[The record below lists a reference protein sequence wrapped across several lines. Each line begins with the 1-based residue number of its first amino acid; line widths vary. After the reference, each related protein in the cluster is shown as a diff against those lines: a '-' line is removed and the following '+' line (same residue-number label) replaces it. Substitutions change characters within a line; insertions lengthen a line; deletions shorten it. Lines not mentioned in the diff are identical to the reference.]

1 MTAIMLVSARA
12 GDAPEART
20 NATASQRRDDIGVLS
35 RSGD

>member
-20 NATASQRRDDIGVLS
+20 NATASQRRDDIGALS